1 MKDNKPWYEKIE
13 IWISIVAGVF
23 TILGISILGNNF
35 LAEDAETNV
44 NNINF
49 ENSEVENFS
58 GNIFNDIN
66 TIDYSN
72 IENVDSNNTYIENQY
87 NINGNIVELPS
98 ENFITESY
106 DINKLEDASFM
117 EIKVRNKADTVWS
130 DRVAVNVGDQIEFQ
144 VEYRNTSD
152 YDQMDVFIFDTLPGN
167 TEYIMG
173 SLKLYDVKH
182 PSGENINP
190 DDFFSDKGINVG
202 NFKPNANVFILFT
215 IEITDV
221 GLVDGIRTLINE
233 VRYQVGTE
241 EKTILK
247 DHAYKIA
254 HGWGPDRTIYT
265 NEHPADYPVFN
276 SIKDNIVLGDERD
289 FVRIVELQDDENAEK
304 NTYVNNIEIEPGK
317 RYGVFIYYHNNAASK
332 YNNAENDYIGVA
344 WNVRVSSYFPLS
356 MVKEEKGT
364 VFGRITSTNTDP
376 ESVWDSVQ
384 LTAKEDVTLHYV
396 EGSAKIH
403 NDWKAS
409 DSILSTA
416 LFSKEGTFVGLDKLN
431 GMIFGG
437 YEYSGFITYTIQ
449 VESANTIIK

>member
-1 MKDNKPWYEKIE
+1 MNNNKPWYEKLS
-13 IWISIVAGVF
+13 IWIGIVGGVF
-23 TILGISILGNNF
+23 TILGISIFGNNF
-35 LAEDAETNV
+35 LAEDSETNI
-44 NNINF
+44 NEINF
-49 ENSEVENFS
+49 ENSEVEDFS
-58 GNIFNDIN
+58 GNIIGDIN

-87 NINGNIVELPS
+87 NINGNIAALPVED
-98 ENFITESY
+98 FITESY

-117 EIKVRNKADTVWS
+117 EIRVRNKSDDVWS
-130 DRVAVNVGDQIEFQ
+130 DTVAVNVGDQIEFQ
-144 VEYRNTSD
+144 VEYKNTSD
-152 YDQMDVFIFDTLPGN
+152 YDQMNVFIFDTLPKN
-167 TEYIMG
+167 TEYIKG
-173 SLKLYDVKH
+173 TLKLYDINH

-221 GLVDGIRTLINE
+221 GLADGIRTLINE
-233 VRYQVGTE
+233 ARYQVGTE

-247 DHAYKIA
+247 DHAYKRA

-265 NEHPADYPVFN
+265 NEHPAKYAVFN

-317 RYGVFIYYHNNAASK
+317 RYGVFIYYHNNASSK
-332 YNNAENDYIGVA
+332 YNLEENDYIGVA
-344 WNVRVSSYFPLS
+344 WNVRVSSGFPGS
-356 MVKEEKGT
+356 MVKGEKGT

-376 ESVWDSVQ
+376 ESVWDSAQ
-384 LTAKEDVTLHYV
+384 LIAKEDVTLHFV
-396 EGSAKIH
+396 LCSAKIH
-403 NDWKAS
+403 NNWAAS

-416 LFSKEGTFVGLDKLN
+416 LFSKEGTFVGMDKLN
-431 GMIFGG
+431 GMIYGC
-437 YEYSGFITYTIQ
+437 YDYSGFITYTIQ
-449 VESANTIIK
+449 VESANTIIE